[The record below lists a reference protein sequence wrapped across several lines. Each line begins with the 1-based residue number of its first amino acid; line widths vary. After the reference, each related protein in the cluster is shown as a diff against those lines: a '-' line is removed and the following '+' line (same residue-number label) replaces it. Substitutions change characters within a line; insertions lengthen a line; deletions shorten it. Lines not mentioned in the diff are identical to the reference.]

1 MCNVQQHP
9 GHETSGAVLKE
20 CAAHTQFPA
29 KCDGHQNQRKATC
42 LGLYSS
48 TQRASTPA
56 IKKEEK
62 KRKEERKKKKDHEIF
77 GSEWAGG
84 GSSQSTEVQLL
95 VCEGG
100 TAHPGPESSSCCCSV
115 QGNRGVMERG

>member
-62 KRKEERKKKKDHEIF
+62 KERKKERKRRTMRYLVLSGQEEGAAKALRSNCWCVRGAQPTPALRAPVVAVVSREIV
-77 GSEWAGG
+77 E
-84 GSSQSTEVQLL
+84 
-95 VCEGG
+95 
-100 TAHPGPESSSCCCSV
+100 
-115 QGNRGVMERG
+115 